1 MNFTQIYNGM
11 VGRDFIK
18 AFNDNFTIADT
29 CLVDILATMIYKIKS
44 TDIKEF
50 KVIDNVV
57 SYTLEEAPTEG
68 EDNRHWTPVDITQW
82 GNINGNIEDQTDLW
96 NILEDKAAV
105 ETVDTLSN
113 LLSTLSSNFET
124 VRGQVETNVTN
135 IRTNTNDIADLLEVI
150 TEKVNSTNIKAIRL
164 NNAVFQWSPDGR
176 TWYEQPAT
184 TSIAWG
190 HLIGDITTQ
199 EDLMGYF
206 DNIQNQ
212 FTALDGTIT
221 NINNLIS
228 GLRTD
233 LNTLDAA
240 FDAHLLEYASY
251 KGQVSDSLSEMN
263 SKVTDA
269 KNRADTAQSTLNSH
283 LTDYDNPHHITKSTV
298 GLGNVDNTSDMNK
311 PVSYTQRNYIA
322 EQISVIQREIA
333 DTSGLVFGLEYA
345 NFLFVGNQADYDRTV
360 SKEGVLAFILDDEY
374 FDMNIVLMSSNYPDY
389 DLYKDG
395 VKLTATT
402 VTAASKIYRGLHR
415 DSAAYVVK
423 VDVDGTIKNYDI
435 HPAYATTN
443 NVNVDSLVEGGDDD

>member
-1 MNFTQIYNGM
+1 MNFTQIYHGM

-29 CLVDILATMIYKIKS
+29 NLVDILATLIYKIKS

-68 EDNRHWTPVDITQW
+68 EDNRTWVPVDITQW
-82 GNINGNIEDQTDLW
+82 GNINGNIEDQEDLW
-96 NILEDKAAV
+96 NILQDKAAV

-135 IRTNTNDIADLLEVI
+135 IRTNTNDVADILEAL

-190 HLIGDITTQ
+190 HLIGDITAQ
-199 EDLMGYF
+199 EDLMEYF
-206 DNIQNQ
+206 ENIQNA

-221 NINNLIS
+221 DINNSIS
-228 GLRTD
+228 SLRTD
-233 LNTLDAA
+233 LNTLDSAL
-240 FDAHLLEYASY
+240 DIHIEEYNAY
-251 KGQVSDSLSEMN
+251 KSQVSDSLSEMN
-263 SKVTDA
+263 SKVVDA
-269 KNRADTAQSTLNSH
+269 KETADGAQDNLDNH
-283 LTDYDNPHHITKSTV
+283 LTDYDNPHHITKATI
-298 GLGNVDNTSDMNK
+298 GLSNVDNTSDMNK

-322 EQISVIQREIA
+322 EQIAAVQREIA
-333 DTSGLVFGLEYA
+333 DTSGLVFGLDYA
-345 NFLFVGNQADYDRTV
+345 SFLFVGNQADYDNTI

-374 FDMNIVLMSSNYPDY
+374 FDMNIILLSSNYSDY
-389 DLYKDG
+389 ELYKDG
-395 VKLTATT
+395 VKLNATT
-402 VTAASKIYRGLHR
+402 VTASSKIYRGLPR
-415 DSAAYVVK
+415 DNSSFVVK
-423 VDVDGTIKNYDI
+423 VGVNGETKSYNIS
-435 HPAYATTN
+435 PRYAETN
-443 NVNVDSLVEGGDDD
+443 NINVDSLVEGGDE